1 MFDARTVSTPVKVT
15 PSTESLTLEDDVGR
29 SHVAPLRAL
38 LEVLDAKPADERHPQ
53 AKARASE
60 RAQAGAPRKPVLSTA
75 TPGRGALKGPK
86 APPGTYPRRSVSP
99 TNGSSGADC
108 KARRV
113 CARAYQR
120 QTCGRRSHGPCQVS
134 VLHPPQAAL
143 LLGVLLRTPGSASLE
158 HPIELG
164 TYRIRREAVPMPFYV
179 RVCAHVV
186 VCECVV
192 CAHLYDILSLYS
204 INTVS
209 VRIPRK

>member
-1 MFDARTVSTPVKVT
+1 M
-15 PSTESLTLEDDVGR
+15 R
-29 SHVAPLRAL
+29 S
-38 LEVLDAKPADERHPQ
+38 
-53 AKARASE
+53 
-60 RAQAGAPRKPVLSTA
+60 G
-75 TPGRGALKGPK
+75 
-86 APPGTYPRRSVSP
+86 
-99 TNGSSGADC
+99 
-108 KARRV
+108 
-113 CARAYQR
+113 
-120 QTCGRRSHGPCQVS
+120 HGPCQVS

-143 LLGVLLRTPGSASLE
+143 LLGVLLHTPGSASLE

-209 VRIPRK
+209 VRVVLPQTAKFRYIRRDGGATSPLPDGAALLPYITFAASRPHHLAHRESLCGVREGAPRGEERVEYLSHELRTSRVAPACAPCVSPEPSETLAVGVAGPVPSNK